1 MRDEEREEIKWFA
14 RADLSKYT
22 GKYIA
27 IVDNRVVTSGENAKE
42 VWRTA
47 KEKFPDKN

>member
-1 MRDEEREEIKWFA
+1 MREEEDEIKWFA

-27 IVDNRVVTSGENAKE
+27 IVDNTS
-42 VWRTA
+42 R
-47 KEKFPDKN
+47 